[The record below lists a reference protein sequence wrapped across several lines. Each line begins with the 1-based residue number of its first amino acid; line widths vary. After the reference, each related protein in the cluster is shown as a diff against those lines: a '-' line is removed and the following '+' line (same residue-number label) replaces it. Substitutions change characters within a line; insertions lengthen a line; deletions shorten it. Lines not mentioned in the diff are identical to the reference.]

1 MEVRSSMDSLSPVV
15 TTSSGP
21 VHALYVD
28 GRWIESEGRTP
39 VTNPATGLTVAQVFA
54 VERPVAAAAFEAA
67 QRAFIVWRDKPA
79 RDRAGVLL
87 RLADALDRE
96 ADAFARLIT
105 LENGKPLA
113 QSKGEVAMSSDH
125 LRWFAEESKRAYG
138 RVIQNQV
145 AGKRHMTMK
154 SPVGPVGIICPW
166 NFPLVL
172 VVRKAAAAWAA
183 GCSVVCKPAPQTPL
197 SSLAFAR
204 LVHEAELPA
213 GLFNVVAG
221 PAAPLGAEMLENP
234 LCRKISFTGSTAVGR
249 HLIAGA
255 AQGIKPLSLELGGH
269 APLLVFDD
277 AELEK
282 AVEGT
287 LVAKF
292 RNAGQ
297 SCIAANRIFVQRGIY
312 PAFLARF
319 EARVRALK
327 VGEGNEPAVDVGPM
341 IDAAALSKA
350 ERHIADAVA
359 KGASVLVGGTR
370 LERAGNFLAPTV
382 LSNVAASSLCMNE
395 ETFGP
400 VAPVSV
406 FDTEHEGIE
415 LANASPY
422 GLAAYA
428 FTRDLSR
435 TFRLAERLEAGTV
448 SINDAVPTT
457 SQAPFGGVKQS
468 GWGRELGSEG
478 LDAFLE
484 TKHICL
490 GID

>member
-1 MEVRSSMDSLSPVV
+1 MDSSSPVV
-15 TTSSGP
+15 TTGSGP

-28 GRWIESEGRTP
+28 GCWVESSEQTS
-39 VTNPATGLTVAQVFA
+39 VVNPATGLPLAQVFS
-54 VERPVAAAAFEAA
+54 VDRSVAAQAFEAA
-67 QRAFIVWRDKPA
+67 QRAFLFWRDKPA
-79 RDRAGVLL
+79 RDRAGVLM

-96 ADAFARLIT
+96 SDTFASLIT
-105 LENGKPLA
+105 AENGKPLS

-125 LRWFAEESKRAYG
+125 LRWFAEEAKRAYG
-138 RVIQNQV
+138 RVIPNQV
-145 AGKRHMTMK
+145 AGKRHMTIK
-154 SPVGPVGIICPW
+154 FPVGAVGIICPW

-183 GCSVVCKPAPQTPL
+183 GCSVVLKPAPQTPL
-197 SSLAFAR
+197 SALGFAR
-204 LVHEAELPA
+204 LTHEAALPA
-213 GLFNVVAG
+213 GLFNVIAG
-221 PAAPLGAEMLENP
+221 PAAPIGAEMLENP

-249 HLIAGA
+249 QLIAGA
-255 AQGIKPLSLELGGH
+255 AHGIKPLSLELGGH

-277 AELEK
+277 ADLEK

-297 SCIAANRIFVQRGIY
+297 SCIAANRIFVQRAVY
-312 PAFLARF
+312 PAFVGQL
-319 EARVRALK
+319 EQRVRALK
-327 VGEGNEPAVDVGPM
+327 VGEGIEPGVDVGPL
-341 IDAAALSKA
+341 IDAAALAKA
-350 ERHIADAVA
+350 ERHIADAVG
-359 KGASVLVGGTR
+359 KGASVVVGGKR
-370 LERAGNFLAPTV
+370 LDRAGNFLEPTV
-382 LSNVAASSLCMNE
+382 LTDVAPSALCMNE

-400 VAPVSV
+400 VAPICV
-406 FDTEHEGIE
+406 FDGEQEVIE
-415 LANASPY
+415 KANASAY

-428 FTRDLSR
+428 FTRDLGR

-448 SINDAVPTT
+448 SINDPIPTT